1 MPAGGVHGE
10 RDLGRAAARWW
21 YVVLALVVTAAFV
34 TQLVLLFTTGADVNT
49 SSSGAGESI
58 ATRLIRLFSYFT
70 IESNL
75 IVLAAAVTLIR
86 DPQRDGRLWRVLRLD
101 SLLGIVITGLVFDL
115 VLASK
120 IHLTGAAW
128 WATLGFH
135 YFSPWWTLLGWVLFG
150 PRPRVSRAT
159 AVAAFAWPLAWIGYT
174 FAHGA
179 VSGWYPYPFL
189 DAATIGYAH
198 ALRNTAVIFVFAVLL
213 AVLFTLLDRVRTV
226 DRAPAGAARAGRTGR
241 PRSRAGSQTG

>member
-1 MPAGGVHGE
+1 VA
-10 RDLGRAAARWW
+10 LAA
-21 YVVLALVVTAAFV
+21 VVTAAFV
-34 TQLVLLFTTGADVNT
+34 TQLVLLFTSGPDVNAGGST
-49 SSSGAGESI
+49 AGESI

-75 IVLAAAVTLIR
+75 IVLAAAITLVLR
-86 DPQRDGRLWRVLRLD
+86 PDRDGRGWRVLRLD
-101 SLLGIVITGLVFDL
+101 ALLGIVITGLVFDL

-150 PRPRVSRAT
+150 PRPRVTRGT
-159 AVAAFAWPLAWIGYT
+159 AAAAFAWPLAWIAYT
-174 FAHGA
+174 FVHGA

-198 ALRNTAVIFVFAVLL
+198 ALRNTAVVFVFAVLL
-213 AVLFTLLDRVRTV
+213 AVMFKLLDRLP
-226 DRAPAGAARAGRTGR
+226 APLLARRQPGQPGPGQPGHGRTA
-241 PRSRAGSQTG
+241 SA